1 MRTSEI
7 RERLELLPT
16 LGMKELAKLSGI
28 SERALWKIRAGLTE
42 TAGESTKDKILAVLD
57 TPRRKAKA

>member
-1 MRTSEI
+1 MRTSEL

-16 LGMKELAKLSGI
+16 IGLKELAELSGV
-28 SERALWKIRAGLTE
+28 SERALWKIRAGSTE

-57 TPRRKAKA
+57 APRKKAT